1 MYSGYHLDEA
11 VNLLSRKTAT
21 NNANVDT
28 LVPAASMSLQ
38 EAARVVVEDWGKDR
52 ARQLSAVILRDSG
65 QAIQRLDEIR
75 AIYALT
81 HRSPTG

>member
-1 MYSGYHLDEA
+1 MHSGYHLDEA
-11 VNLLSRKTAT
+11 VNLLSRRTASNQIDVET
-21 NNANVDT
+21 AI
-28 LVPAASMSLQ
+28 PAASMSLK

-52 ARQLSAVILRDSG
+52 ARQLSAIILRESG

-81 HRSPTG
+81 HKPTTA